1 MLGKMKLTM
10 AMAMVAGA
18 MGMAPALAQNLP
30 AARSY
35 ADPASWICRPNGPGV
50 CGLSQDAT
58 IVAASGMLTPEP
70 WHAAK
75 TPAIDC
81 LYFYPTISDD
91 PGGNSDMN
99 AGPEEKHIT
108 EQQFARLGS
117 QCRTFAP
124 VWRSRTATAMRAART
139 GKLLPTDNELP
150 YLDIRAAFRH
160 YLAHDNHG
168 RGFVLIGHS
177 QGSAYLV
184 RLLRE
189 EIDGKPVQKQLVSA
203 MPIGIAVLVPAGKD
217 VGGDF
222 QHIPLCRAVGQTGCV
237 ISYSSYRA
245 DSPPPKDSAFGRTGA
260 AGMEIACTNPAALS
274 GDGEALRPYFA
285 TQSGLVPNYEKWEA
299 LPGRPVPT
307 RYQTVPGLVTARC
320 AKTDDGGTY
329 LAISIHPDT
338 SDPRADNVPGDVL
351 GAGKA
356 NPAWG
361 MHMGDIHLAI
371 GNLEKIV
378 GLQAKAFTAA
388 KR

>member
-1 MLGKMKLTM
+1 MFDRTKLT
-10 AMAMVAGA
+10 VTVLVSA
-18 MGMAPALAQNLP
+18 MGMAAAPAQILP

-35 ADPASWICRPNGPGV
+35 ADRASWICRPNAPGV
-50 CGLSQDAT
+50 CGFSQDAT
-58 IVAASGMLTPEP
+58 IVAAGGAQTPEP
-70 WHAAK
+70 WHPAK
-75 TPAIDC
+75 APAIDC
-81 LYFYPTISDD
+81 LYFYPTISND
-91 PGGNSDMN
+91 PDGNSDMN

-117 QCRTFAP
+117 QCRAFAP
-124 VWRSRTATAMRAART
+124 VWRSRTATAMRAQRE
-139 GKLLPTDNELP
+139 GRLLPTDNELP

-177 QGSAYLV
+177 QGAAYLV

-189 EIDGKPVQKQLVSA
+189 EIDGKPLQKQLVSA
-203 MPIGIAVLVPAGKD
+203 MPIGIGVLAPAGKD

-245 DSPPPKDSAFGRTGA
+245 DAPPPKDSAFGRA
-260 AGMEIACTNPAALS
+260 DAPGMEIVCTNPAALS

-299 LPGRPVPT
+299 LPGRPIAT
-307 RYQTVPGLVTARC
+307 RYQTVPGLVAARC
-320 AKTDDGGTY
+320 AKTDDGATY
-329 LAISIHPDT
+329 LAISIHADAG
-338 SDPRADNVPGDVL
+338 DPRADNVPGDVL
-351 GAGKA
+351 GAGTA
-356 NPAWG
+356 NPAYG

-378 GLQAKAFTAA
+378 GLQAKAFTAP
-388 KR
+388 R